1 MLERTL
7 SIIKPDAVEKRLE
20 GAIISRIEERGFNII
35 AQKKVWLT
43 KKQAELF
50 YREHSAKPFFDE
62 LTDFMSSGPI
72 IVQVLEKQNA
82 VVDYR
87 TLMGVTDPKLAEKD
101 TLRKLFAE
109 SISKNAVHGSDNL
122 ESAFR
127 ETHFFFSDIEMNR

>member
-7 SIIKPDAVEKRLE
+7 SIIKPDAVEKKLE
-20 GAIISRIEERGFNII
+20 GAIVSKIEENGFNII
-35 AQKKVWLT
+35 AQKKIWLT

-62 LTDFMSSGPI
+62 LTTFMSSGPI
-72 IVQVLEKQNA
+72 IVQVLEKENA

-87 TLMGVTDPKLAEKD
+87 TLMGFTDPKLADEG

-127 ETHFFFSDIEMNR
+127 ETHFFFSSIEMNR

>member
-7 SIIKPDAVEKRLE
+7 SIIKPDAVGKRLE
-20 GAIISRIEERGFNII
+20 GAIIAKIEEKGFNII

-43 KKQAELF
+43 KRQAELF
-50 YREHSAKPFFDE
+50 YREHSAKPFFGE